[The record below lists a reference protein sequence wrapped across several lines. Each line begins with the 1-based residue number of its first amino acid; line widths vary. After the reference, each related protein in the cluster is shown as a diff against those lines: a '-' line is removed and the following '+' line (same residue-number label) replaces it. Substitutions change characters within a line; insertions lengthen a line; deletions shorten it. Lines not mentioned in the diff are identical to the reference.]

1 MFQSVTSF
9 FTKSSASNK
18 PAPVREQTSRPAA
31 GGRRGPGSDKQ
42 TYSRVF
48 RWKLPEG
55 ETKVPQSVEIVGS
68 FTHWKRVPLERDP
81 RQSAWQG
88 TINNIPGGRTHHY
101 MLLLD
106 GKPTFDKACDGYAIP
121 HGEHELF
128 YQLQTEK
135 GGRVLMLFAQ
145 AK

>member
-1 MFQSVTSF
+1 M
-9 FTKSSASNK
+9 
-18 PAPVREQTSRPAA
+18 VREQSNRPAPST
-31 GGRRGPGSDKQ
+31 RRGPGSDRQ

-48 RWKLPEG
+48 RWRLPAG
-55 ETKVPQSVEIVGS
+55 ETKEPHAVEIVGS
-68 FTHWKRVPLERDP
+68 FTQWKRVPLDRDG
-81 RQSAWQG
+81 RQGAWQA
-88 TINNIPGGRTHHY
+88 TIHHIPGGRTHHY

-106 GKPTFDKACDGYAIP
+106 GKPTFDKACDGYAVP

>member
-9 FTKSSASNK
+9 FSKSTATAAK
-18 PAPVREQTSRPAA
+18 PAAVQQSSRPAA
-31 GGRRGPGSDKQ
+31 GRRGPGSDKQ

-55 ETKVPQSVEIVGS
+55 ELKVPQSVEIVGS

-88 TINNIPGGRTHHY
+88 TIDNIPGGRTHHY

-106 GKPTFDKACDGYAIP
+106 GKPTFDQACDGYAIP

-128 YQLQTEK
+128 YQLQTPK